1 MIVLALLA
9 CFFHHNADAFRPQ
22 KPFKADISF
31 SLALTGAVNGT
42 ASEYI
47 QLQAAADGM
56 PMLSLKADPE
66 GKLLVS
72 FYKEGKKTD
81 WQFVT
86 IVAIGT
92 LFDLLQTVRSAG
104 RSFVCRRIDR
114 IEIID
119 IK

>member
-1 MIVLALLA
+1 MKRLIVLELLA

-22 KPFKADISF
+22 KPVKADISF
-31 SLALTGAVNGT
+31 SFAVTGAVNGT

-81 WQFVT
+81 WIT
-86 IVAIGT
+86 ACYGADGNSYET
-92 LFDLLQTVRSAG
+92 SLN
-104 RSFVCRRIDR
+104 
-114 IEIID
+114 
-119 IK
+119 K